1 MKKFM
6 AGQDWKKNKKG
17 FMVNP
22 EGKTARGLRAEK
34 RAAAKAS
41 GGGGGGGGDNFD
53 NYSEKQLQG
62 MLAELKSVEKKLDK
76 LTKGP
81 APKTRAKSASAK
93 PKTEDN
99 FDNYSEKQLKGM
111 LADSEA
117 VMKKLDRLTKGPAPK
132 TKRKSSSN
140 KS

>member
-1 MKKFM
+1 M

-22 EGKTARGLRAEK
+22 EGKTARQVRTEK
-34 RAAAKAS
+34 RSDAKAS
-41 GGGGGGGGDNFD
+41 GGGGGGGGGGGDNFD

-62 MLAELKSVEKKLDK
+62 MLAELEPVMKKLDK
-76 LTKGP
+76 ATKGP
-81 APKTRAKSASAK
+81 APKTRAKSQSAK

-99 FDNYSEKQLKGM
+99 FDNYSKEQLKGM
-111 LADSEA
+111 LAESES
-117 VMKKLDRLTKGPAPK
+117 VMKKLDKLTKGPAPK

-140 KS
+140 KP

>member
-6 AGQDWKKNKKG
+6 AGQGWKKNKKG
-17 FMVNP
+17 FMVNA
-22 EGKTARGLRAEK
+22 EGKTARQVRAKK
-34 RAAAKAS
+34 RVAAKAS
-41 GGGGGGGGDNFD
+41 GGGGGGGDNFD
-53 NYSEKQLQG
+53 NYSKEQLQG

-76 LTKGP
+76 VTKGP
-81 APKTRAKSASAK
+81 APKTKRKSQSAK

-99 FDNYSEKQLKGM
+99 FDNYSKEQLQGM

-117 VMKKLDRLTKGPAPK
+117 VMKKLDKVTKRPAPK

-140 KS
+140 KP